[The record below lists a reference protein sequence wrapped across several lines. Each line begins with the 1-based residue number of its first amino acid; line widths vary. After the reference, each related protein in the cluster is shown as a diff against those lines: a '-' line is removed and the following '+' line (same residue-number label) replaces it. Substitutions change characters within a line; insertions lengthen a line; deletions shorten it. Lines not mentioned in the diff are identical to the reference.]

1 MHLRRVYTAVY
12 VPVVATGRAA
22 ERRDFQIGE
31 GEGLSDETSVHSS
44 IKLGTCAGRLTN
56 LNLAGMNKPSSNLT
70 TVYLDTPLVNLA
82 PEPLEYVPSQVRL
95 GQRNRY
101 PQTSTEVGLYTGGS
115 RRNPPPSPPPYITH
129 PRIHP
134 PTSRAQPRR
143 VIQPATGY
151 DKTFGNL
158 ATRGEPLSKFW
169 PQGSEMPNP
178 PTHTY
183 TRIGGGSEVTGIPA
197 EAATDQV
204 FFPGK

>member
-129 PRIHP
+129 PRMHP
-134 PTSRAQPRR
+134 STGRSQTLR
-143 VIQPATGY
+143 VMQQATGP
-151 DKTFGNL
+151 DKNFQNSVT
-158 ATRGEPLSKFW
+158 
-169 PQGSEMPNP
+169 
-178 PTHTY
+178 
-183 TRIGGGSEVTGIPA
+183 GGGLLEKKLP
-197 EAATDQV
+197 
-204 FFPGK
+204 